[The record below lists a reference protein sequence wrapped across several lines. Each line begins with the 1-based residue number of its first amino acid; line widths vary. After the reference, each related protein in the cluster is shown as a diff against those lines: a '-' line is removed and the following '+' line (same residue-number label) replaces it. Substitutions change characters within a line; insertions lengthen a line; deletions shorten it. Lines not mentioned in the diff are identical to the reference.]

1 MAPDLQRKKEEAHST
16 VQVLKDAN
24 SESSTNRRRRFTTFA
39 ARDQRLSIDKES
51 THYPSTG
58 GFCVC

>member
-1 MAPDLQRKKEEAHST
+1 MAPALQRKKVEAHST

-24 SESSTNRRRRFTTFA
+24 SESSKNRRFTTFA

-58 GFCVC
+58 GLCVC